1 MLLDIR
7 KSKSG
12 SAVVVTDPGGD
23 VHACTSG
30 EELWEVVGKLLD
42 DPEMPQPETVP
53 PPGPRASTGSAADAE
68 AAADALL
75 GEFGARA
82 VNGLLRGLQN
92 MSHRKAPRQ
101 GRASPPTEEAGGGG

>member
-7 KSKSG
+7 QSKSG

-30 EELWEVVGKLLD
+30 DELWETVNKLMA
-42 DPEMPQPETVP
+42 DPEMPKPETVP
-53 PPGPRASTGSAADAE
+53 TPGARGGINPEEAAG

-82 VNGLLRGLQN
+82 VTGLLRGLQN
-92 MSHRKAPRQ
+92 MSHRKAP
-101 GRASPPTEEAGGGG
+101 GSPASSTEKAGGGG